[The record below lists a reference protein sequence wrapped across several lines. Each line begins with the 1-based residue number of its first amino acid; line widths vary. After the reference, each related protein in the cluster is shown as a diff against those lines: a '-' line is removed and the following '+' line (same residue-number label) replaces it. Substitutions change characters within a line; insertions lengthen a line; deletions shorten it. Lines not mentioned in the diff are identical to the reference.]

1 MIRITELNRDNY
13 NTDDL
18 RSYLDARKIDYV
30 IHANEVLDDL
40 VEMEIE
46 LDITETAMIPTMWK
60 ICHTLQPEDFR
71 HIIIV

>member
-1 MIRITELNRDNY
+1 MIRIVDLNRDSY

-18 RSYLDARKIDYV
+18 RAYLDSRKLDYV

-46 LDITETAMIPTMWK
+46 LSITDTAMIPTMWK
-60 ICHTLQPEDFR
+60 ICHTLKPEDFR
-71 HIIIV
+71 QIVIV